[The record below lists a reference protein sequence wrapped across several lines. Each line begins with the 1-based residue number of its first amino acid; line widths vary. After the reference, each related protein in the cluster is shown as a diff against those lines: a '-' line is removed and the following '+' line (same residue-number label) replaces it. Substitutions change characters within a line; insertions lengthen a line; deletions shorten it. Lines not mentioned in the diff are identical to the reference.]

1 MNFIAAKVIINS
13 ISFAYGHI
21 IIYID
26 SRRCDGQHKHGGRP
40 RHTIWDTAARHCVK
54 PCQ

>member
-21 IIYID
+21 IYID
-26 SRRCDGQHKHGGRP
+26 SRKCDGQHKHGGRP
-40 RHTIWDTAARHCVK
+40 CHTIWDTAARHYFM

>member
-1 MNFIAAKVIINS
+1 MNFIVAKVIINS
-13 ISFAYGHI
+13 ISFAYGH

>member
-21 IIYID
+21 IYID
-26 SRRCDGQHKHGGRP
+26 SRECDGQP
-40 RHTIWDTAARHCVK
+40 CHTIWDTAARHYFM